1 MALDC
6 CSITVGDHVLFG
18 TNCTMATPMHP
29 FCPQERTL
37 YLEYAKPIVIGNDC
51 WIASDVTICGG
62 VMIGDGCVIGAGGVV
77 TSTPFFNSSDTNLS
91 LFVYE
96 SSKSGGLVIFQH
108 IR

>member
-1 MALDC
+1 MVLDC
-6 CSITVGDHVLFG
+6 CSITVGDHVLFDP
-18 TNCTMATPMHP
+18 NCTLATPMHP

-77 TSTPFFNSSDTNLS
+77 TSTPFFNSSYTKHS

-96 SSKSGGLVIFQH
+96 D
-108 IR
+108 

>member
-1 MALDC
+1 
-6 CSITVGDHVLFG
+6 
-18 TNCTMATPMHP
+18 MATPMHP

-77 TSTPFFNSSDTNLS
+77 TSTPFFNSSYTKHS

-96 SSKSGGLVIFQH
+96 D
-108 IR
+108 